1 MLHARVAAILLFTL
15 AAIAA
20 DWPRFRGPNG
30 AGVDASSTSYPTEFN
45 PQKNAA
51 WKTSVPF
58 GRSSPIVF
66 GDRLFLTAAEN
77 GQLITL
83 CYAIDSGK
91 LLWRRDV
98 PNVHKQ
104 ALFRAN
110 DPASPS
116 AAADSSGVYVFFPD
130 LGLIAYSLDGKE
142 RWRHPLGPFNNFYGM
157 SSSPVL
163 EADTLLLLCDANAKS
178 FLLALDKNTGKQ
190 RWKADRPGMLI
201 GWSVPVI
208 HKPAGQPAQ
217 VIVTGSTRID
227 SYYLSTGERRWCLP
241 HGSDGAMGVALLQ
254 DDSVFV
260 YSTGH
265 DTPMV
270 EPFEA
275 LLAKYDT
282 DKDGKV
288 SRQEFQANK
297 DFAEHFGWADDDRNG
312 FIDAA
317 EWKVLADYGT
327 GDHGVVR
334 IRPAAATGQL
344 PASAVAWRVKGKVP
358 YVPAPLLYRGVYF
371 MVKDGGIVTAL
382 DPETGKILK
391 QGRAA
396 QSLGEYF
403 ASPVAAD
410 GKVYLLSGEGK
421 LTVLKA
427 AGDWDVLTVNDMQE
441 DSFATPALAGGRIY
455 VRTRSALYCFTL
467 NRN

>member
-1 MLHARVAAILLFTL
+1 MIRAFLLLSL
-15 AAIAA
+15 AATAA

-30 AGVDASSTSYPTEFN
+30 AGIDATTTAYPTEFG
-45 PQKNAA
+45 PRKNVA
-51 WKTSVPF
+51 WKSTVPF
-58 GRSSPIVF
+58 GRSSPIIF

-83 CYAIDSGK
+83 CYAINTGK

-116 AAADSSGVYVFFPD
+116 AVADASGVYVFFPD

-163 EADTLLLLCDANAKS
+163 EADTLLLLCDANSAS

-190 RWKADRPGMLI
+190 RWKADRPGMLM

-217 VIVTGSTRID
+217 IIVTGSTRID
-227 SYYLSTGERRWCLP
+227 SYYLSTGERRWWLP

-254 DDSVFV
+254 GDSVFV

-270 EPFEA
+270 EPFDV

-327 GDHGVVR
+327 GDHGIVR

-358 YVPAPLLYRGVYF
+358 YVPAPLLYHGVYF
-371 MVKDGGIVTAL
+371 MVKDGGIVTSL
-382 DPETGKILK
+382 DPESGKILK

-427 AGDWDVLTVNDMQE
+427 AGDWDVLTVNDLE
-441 DSFATPALAGGRIY
+441 EEAFATPALAGGRIY
-455 VRTRSALYCFTL
+455 VRTRSSLYSFALT
-467 NRN
+467 RN